1 MMLSEYGDAC
11 FTGVDEWGRIVVND
25 MLEDG
30 EVIMCFFNYL
40 SPVISISC
48 FNHQSPPIVLL

>member
-1 MMLSEYGDAC
+1 MTLSEYGDAC

-30 EVIMCFFNYL
+30 EVIMRFFNA
-40 SPVISISC
+40 
-48 FNHQSPPIVLL
+48 